1 MKTILLLLIGIV
13 LCSGCNY
20 SDMTDRV
27 KEMSCT
33 GFDCLKE
40 YVEKDDGAF
49 EWKDTGK
56 RLNGT
61 TFDTGVKWTGYV
73 LNVTSQKWLTPED
86 FDSPTGHVWWHVAI
100 VIVPENVRDFTN
112 GFMWITGG
120 NNDDADPVPKNSD
133 EEMIA
138 ITVGAARMGV
148 VSVYLGQVPNQHIV
162 FSADAQKMKRSED
175 ATIAFTWS
183 QFVDDPTKTEW
194 PLRLPMTKAAVKTM
208 DAVTEFMKSESSPL
222 KMNLEHFAIAGASKR
237 GWTTWTTGAVD
248 NERVIAIVP
257 IVMDELNFVKNI
269 HHHYRAYVLCVNSLS
284 LTQVTRTTTTTT
296 TSDTEDGR
304 GLSRTTTIETSLHVS
319 IIQTHN
325 S

>member
-1 MKTILLLLIGIV
+1 
-13 LCSGCNY
+13 
-20 SDMTDRV
+20 MTDRV

-162 FSADAQKMKRSED
+162 FSADAQNNTNTETKQREWIQSLRNRHCTELKPRQL
-175 ATIAFTWS
+175 
-183 QFVDDPTKTEW
+183 QF
-194 PLRLPMTKAAVKTM
+194 R
-208 DAVTEFMKSESSPL
+208 
-222 KMNLEHFAIAGASKR
+222 
-237 GWTTWTTGAVD
+237 
-248 NERVIAIVP
+248 
-257 IVMDELNFVKNI
+257 
-269 HHHYRAYVLCVNSLS
+269 
-284 LTQVTRTTTTTT
+284 
-296 TSDTEDGR
+296 
-304 GLSRTTTIETSLHVS
+304 
-319 IIQTHN
+319 
-325 S
+325 

>member
-1 MKTILLLLIGIV
+1 
-13 LCSGCNY
+13 
-20 SDMTDRV
+20 
-27 KEMSCT
+27 
-33 GFDCLKE
+33 
-40 YVEKDDGAF
+40 
-49 EWKDTGK
+49 
-56 RLNGT
+56 
-61 TFDTGVKWTGYV
+61 
-73 LNVTSQKWLTPED
+73 
-86 FDSPTGHVWWHVAI
+86 
-100 VIVPENVRDFTN
+100 
-112 GFMWITGG
+112 MWITGG

-304 GLSRTTTIETSLHVS
+304 GLSRTTTIETSPHVS